1 MEGVIVLLGVGVY
14 VLVGVPVVDLV
25 LDGVLVKLGVLD
37 AVKLA
42 DLVTVI
48 VPDRVPVP
56 ERELVFVAFEVLE
69 GVCELVVVWEGL
81 LVVDCVTVDV

>member
-1 MEGVIVLLGVGVY
+1 MEGVIVLLGVGVN
-14 VLVGVPVVDLV
+14 VFVGVPVVDLV

-56 ERELVFVAFEVLE
+56 DRELVFVAFEVLE
-69 GVCELVVVWEGL
+69 GVCELVVV
-81 LVVDCVTVDV
+81 

>member
-1 MEGVIVLLGVGVY
+1 MEGVIVLLGVGVN
-14 VLVGVPVVDLV
+14 VFVGVPVVDLV

-48 VPDRVPVP
+48 VPDRVPVAV
-56 ERELVFVAFEVLE
+56 REPVFVAFEVLE
-69 GVCELVVVWEGL
+69 GVCELVIV
-81 LVVDCVTVDV
+81 